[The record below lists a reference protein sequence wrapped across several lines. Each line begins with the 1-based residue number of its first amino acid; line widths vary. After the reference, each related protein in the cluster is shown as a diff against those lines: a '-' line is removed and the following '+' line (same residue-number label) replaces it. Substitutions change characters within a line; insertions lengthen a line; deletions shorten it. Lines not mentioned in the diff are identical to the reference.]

1 MADVGVVR
9 NPASNRGT
17 AGVGPSESYEIIPNI
32 VLMILVSAARS
43 MPGPGRANP
52 LTLQYRSV
60 LVVVLF
66 DILPLPGV
74 SLSQAGDG
82 L

>member
-52 LTLQYRSV
+52 IILEYRSV
-60 LVVVLF
+60 LGLVLF
-66 DILPLPGV
+66 STLGIPKV